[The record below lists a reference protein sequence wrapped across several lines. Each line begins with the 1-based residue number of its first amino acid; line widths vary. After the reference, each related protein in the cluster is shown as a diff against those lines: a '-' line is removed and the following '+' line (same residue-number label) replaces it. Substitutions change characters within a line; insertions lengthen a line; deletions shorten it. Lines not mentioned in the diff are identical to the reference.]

1 MGKLLDDILYVFT
14 GEDPSDDEEL
24 GPEEEPECPVC
35 NDDGLADTFCPVCG
49 KWDIRSPDEYDDV
62 ADETDSSTRGLLW
75 HCRRLGE
82 EW

>member
-62 ADETDSSTRGLLW
+62 ADETLVI
-75 HCRRLGE
+75 
-82 EW
+82 